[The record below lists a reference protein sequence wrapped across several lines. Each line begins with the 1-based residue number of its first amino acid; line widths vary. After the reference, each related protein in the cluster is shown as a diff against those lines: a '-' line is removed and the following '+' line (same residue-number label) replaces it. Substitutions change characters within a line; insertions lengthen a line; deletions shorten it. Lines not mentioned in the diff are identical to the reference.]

1 MLATVRTKNA
11 VRKQVIHM
19 VLVADAAL
27 FCQLL
32 NIFKE
37 FGSDDSLVAIRNIIL
52 WNLPLIFDFSKG
64 QHSGSK
70 LLLHQTVSNEFFI
83 GQNVT
88 YGGAKPFSFA
98 VARRDP

>member
-1 MLATVRTKNA
+1 M
-11 VRKQVIHM
+11 IYM
-19 VLVADAAL
+19 VLIAGAAL
-27 FCQLL
+27 FRQLL
-32 NIFKE
+32 NVVKE
-37 FGSDDSLVAIRNIIL
+37 FGSDDSLVAVRNIIL
-52 WNLPLIFDFSKG
+52 RNPPMVFDFPKG
-64 QHSGSK
+64 QHSGGE